1 MRSIFLGIILFLIF
15 LGLQKQSL
23 SQDTLIHSGDE
34 WKFYDL
40 NIQPDYYWF
49 TENFPDDT
57 WPKGHAPF
65 GYGEGDEATILN
77 FGLDP
82 ASKNITV
89 YFRKSFNLGDPIEY
103 FVYLIRIMRDDGA
116 VIYVNGRE
124 VWRSNM
130 PEGISITDSTLA
142 LTTVSVAQESTFYDF
157 VLSPDNF
164 NKGKNTICVSIH
176 QSRPSSSDCNFD
188 LELIRHNDLY
198 SINRLLMSQ
207 QANTRSNNDGFSL
220 LSVQLEIENKNN
232 DINHLKLRNENLFY
246 FSILAVVS
254 FFVLLFV
261 VFYIVIRNLKMSH
274 DYENKK
280 LTVNHELDQKNKDII
295 NYALNVVK
303 LKQFLKLI
311 KEDLNNLSKKFKK
324 ENLPGLDL
332 VISKIS
338 YHDDHEEE
346 WEQLKAHFDNVH
358 SGFFGRLKDK
368 FPALTQSELQHC
380 SYIKLQLP
388 TKEIARMLN
397 IDPKSVQASR
407 YRIKKKMNLPIESD
421 LRGIIESF

>member
-1 MRSIFLGIILFLIF
+1 
-15 LGLQKQSL
+15 
-23 SQDTLIHSGDE
+23 
-34 WKFYDL
+34 
-40 NIQPDYYWF
+40 
-49 TENFPDDT
+49 
-57 WPKGHAPF
+57 
-65 GYGEGDEATILN
+65 
-77 FGLDP
+77 
-82 ASKNITV
+82 
-89 YFRKSFNLGDPIEY
+89 
-103 FVYLIRIMRDDGA
+103 
-116 VIYVNGRE
+116 
-124 VWRSNM
+124 
-130 PEGISITDSTLA
+130 
-142 LTTVSVAQESTFYDF
+142 
-157 VLSPDNF
+157 
-164 NKGKNTICVSIH
+164 
-176 QSRPSSSDCNFD
+176 
-188 LELIRHNDLY
+188 
-198 SINRLLMSQ
+198 MSQ

-232 DINHLKLRNENLFY
+232 DINHLKLRNENLLY

-261 VFYIVIRNLKMSH
+261 VFYLVIRNLKISH

-324 ENLPGLDL
+324 ENLPGLNL

-368 FPALTQSELQHC
+368 FSALTQSELQHC